1 MNIIAECRKEYC
13 NELRGIL
20 HIDNTSRIQ
29 AVNFEDNALFYNLIK
44 NFYIKTKLPI
54 LLNTSFNLRGE
65 TIVDNPIKAIST
77 FIRSKC
83 DSLYLGHFKI
93 SNDH

>member
-29 AVNFEDNALFYNLIK
+29 ICNEDQLLGKILTNLKKYNIYLIA
-44 NFYIKTKLPI
+44 
-54 LLNTSFNLRGE
+54 NTSFNISSDPMVYDKEDAFLATERMNIKYLLTE
-65 TIVDNPIKAIST
+65 TG
-77 FIRSKC
+77 
-83 DSLYLGHFKI
+83 LFKRK
-93 SNDH
+93 